1 MLESSG
7 VQLGKAALCWPGED
21 LVCQAE
27 QLGLDAVGNSQPL
40 VILEQSNNVLCKS
53 GRCFQEHLPWA
64 QFVAVELPASFL
76 EVTDATCYS
85 DTGSDFAS
93 VKW

>member
-7 VQLGKAALCWPGED
+7 VKMGKAGLCWPGED
-21 LVCQAE
+21 LVRQAE
-27 QLGLDAVGNSQPL
+27 QLGLDAVGDSQPL
-40 VILEQSNNVLCKS
+40 VILEQSNVLCKS
-53 GRCFQEHLPWA
+53 GCCFQEHLPWA
-64 QFVAVELPASFL
+64 LFVAVELPVSFL

-93 VKW
+93 VEW